1 MPFHGDFTRGQVPRF
16 IRFGKRDFYTF
27 LFCSQIIGKAAQSHG
42 LNKKTAYA
50 LRRLFFVTM
59 RFGCHFLRGDNRS
72 AGNWNRLFFI
82 AEAIK
87 KVRPNGL
94 TFLWWR

>member
-27 LFCSQIIGKAAQSHG
+27 LFCSQIIDKAAQSRG

-50 LRRLFFVTM
+50 LRRLFF
-59 RFGCHFLRGDNRS
+59 CNHALRLSPLAR
-72 AGNWNRLFFI
+72 
-82 AEAIK
+82 
-87 KVRPNGL
+87 
-94 TFLWWR
+94 